1 MACLCV
7 ALGIGTGVAIAD
19 FSQVQRTAPAQIFFT
34 NRADINL
41 DSRVNE
47 LDLRIVARH
56 LGDLT
61 QQESAKQAFASGDAN
76 LDGVVNVIDLA
87 LVGAN
92 INR

>member
-1 MACLCV
+1 M
-7 ALGIGTGVAIAD
+7 
-19 FSQVQRTAPAQIFFT
+19 
-34 NRADINL
+34 
-41 DSRVNE
+41 NE